1 MGADIHAKVI
11 GYYCFSTY
19 FMLEEIKSLPV
30 ALTCVPKIKK
40 NKPVQL
46 VALCLAI
53 IFMVPGAQHN
63 EKEFEIYT
71 INIEFESGYAFLVKT

>member
-40 NKPVQL
+40 KKKTSTVGGSLSSNY
-46 VALCLAI
+46 
-53 IFMVPGAQHN
+53 
-63 EKEFEIYT
+63 IYGPR
-71 INIEFESGYAFLVKT
+71 SAA